1 MKKFNLPILLLATL
15 VTLMFVAVGAAI
27 SYQNI
32 WLILL
37 FLVLG
42 FGIMG
47 YGISLKAKRK

>member
-1 MKKFNLPILLLATL
+1 MNKFNIPILLLATL
-15 VTLMFVAVGAAI
+15 VTSMFVAVGVAI

-37 FLVLG
+37 FLLLG

-47 YGISLKAKRK
+47 YGISLKVKRK